1 MARDYSPLISVLCL
15 VYLNFKY
22 ILKKKYVVYINMSHK
37 QKTMNYLKETL
48 IHISQEERKEILHF
62 IIALMDRYDIDK
74 F

>member
-1 MARDYSPLISVLCL
+1 
-15 VYLNFKY
+15 
-22 ILKKKYVVYINMSHK
+22 MSHK